1 MTLRFWLGTTMM
13 ALAATLAVSAQTKP
27 AVNLP
32 ASPRGLAAIQV
43 GGTWS
48 TGEQREYK
56 GGSWITID
64 YGRPILRGRSNIFG
78 TGATYG
84 QTVLDGS
91 ALWRA
96 GANETTRLTTQ
107 VPLVIGGTT
116 LAPGTYNVLVDLKE
130 TAWTLVLTNQPAQTK
145 YDPNEKV
152 LLYGSYN
159 YNPKH
164 DVLRAPMQVS
174 TAPRSVEQFTIGFVD
189 VQATRGTL
197 YMAWDRTVAMVEFGG
212 KP

>member
-1 MTLRFWLGTTMM
+1 MNLRFWLGTTTV

-32 ASPRGLAAIQV
+32 SSPRGLAAIQV

-56 GGSWITID
+56 GGSWITVD

-78 TGATYG
+78 AGATYG

-91 ALWRA
+91 TLWRA

-107 VPLVIGGTT
+107 VPLVIGSTT
-116 LAPGTYNVLVDLKE
+116 LAPGAYNVLVDLKE
-130 TAWTLVLTNQPAQTK
+130 NAWTLVLTNQPAQTK
-145 YDPNEKV
+145 YDPNDKV

-174 TAPRSVEQFTIGFVD
+174 TAPRSVEQFTIGFLD

-197 YMAWDRTVAMVEFGG
+197 YMAWERTVAMVELGV

>member
-1 MTLRFWLGTTMM
+1 MTLRLWLGTTTV

-56 GGSWITID
+56 GGSWITVD
-64 YGRPILRGRSNIFG
+64 YGRPILRGRQNIFG
-78 TGATYG
+78 SGATYG

-107 VPLVIGGTT
+107 AALVIGGST
-116 LAPGTYNVLVDLKE
+116 LAPGTYNLLVDLKE
-130 TAWTLVLTNQPAQTK
+130 NAWTLVLTNQPAQTK

-174 TAPRSVEQFTIGFVD
+174 VAPRSIEQFTIGFLD
-189 VQATRGTL
+189 VQTTSGTL
-197 YMAWDRTVAMVEFGG
+197 YMAWDRTVAMVEFGV